1 MTELGENSYL
11 ITAVDDAGT
20 VFCFHYQI
28 PVELFNSRE
37 DTKIPLDD
45 NSIRLCNK
53 IIKTNSLLSLA
64 KYCEPKRYDNFKET
78 KDITNN
84 YKIAI

>member
-1 MTELGENSYL
+1 MGENSFL
-11 ITAVDDAGT
+11 ITAVDDTGT

-28 PVELFNSRE
+28 PVELFNMRE
-37 DTKIPLDD
+37 DTKIPVDE

-64 KYCEPKRYDNFKET
+64 KYC
-78 KDITNN
+78 
-84 YKIAI
+84 